1 MTYPTIR
8 LCQYRP
14 AEPSFGANKAY
25 WLATVGGKRFDALLT
40 KPLTLRFSLRPPRTG
55 DDPDAVPGTG
65 DIVFLTESYA
75 GMREERMHREM
86 VAVCAAASHR
96 LVTLSPAYRI
106 NVGNWADGIYTP
118 LHGEHHG

>member
-1 MTYPTIR
+1 MTHPTIR

-25 WLATVGGKRFDALLT
+25 WLATVGGKKFDALLA
-40 KPLTLRFSLRPPRTG
+40 KPLTLRFSLRPPRAG
-55 DDPDAVPGTG
+55 DDPDAMPGTG
-65 DIVFLTESYA
+65 DIVFLIESYA
-75 GMREERMHREM
+75 GMQEERMHREM

-96 LVTLSPAYRI
+96 LVTLCPSYRI